1 MAIASYKDLCI
12 DTTGGE
18 ALGRF
23 YARVLGLTFE
33 PDGDS
38 GVLNGPTG
46 RHRIWMNTVPEPRTV
61 KNRVHLDVHA
71 GSIAELEQLGAV
83 VLEPKG
89 DRRWTVMADP
99 EGGEFCAFVRDVP
112 PDLRLYELAVD
123 AVDPRAIASWWS
135 DVFAARLGGDEQR
148 GYWWVDEI
156 DGAPFD
162 AMTFAPVPEPK
173 SAKNRV
179 HWDVS
184 VADLAPLSEAGATL
198 LRPPGAAA
206 GWHVMADPEGNEFC
220 AFVSDD

>member
-46 RHRIWMNTVPEPRTV
+46 WHRIWMNTVPEPRTV

-83 VLEPKG
+83 VLEPQG

-162 AMTFAPVPEPK
+162 AMTFAAVPEPK

-179 HWDVS
+179 HLDLFGDVAEI
-184 VADLAPLSEAGATL
+184 VASGGTVVDGQPRWT
-198 LRPPGAAA
+198 
-206 GWHVMADPEGNEFC
+206 VMADVEGNEFC
-220 AFVSDD
+220 VFPRP

>member
-23 YARVLGLTFE
+23 YAGVLGLTFE

-123 AVDPRAIASWWS
+123 AADPKAIASWWS
-135 DVFAARLGGDEQR
+135 DVFAARLGGDEQG

-173 SAKNRV
+173 SVKNRV

-198 LRPPGAAA
+198 LRPPAAAA

-220 AFVSDD
+220 AFVSGD

>member
-1 MAIASYKDLCI
+1 MAIASFKDLCI

-23 YARVLGLTFE
+23 YAGVLGLTFE

-83 VLEPKG
+83 VLEPKA

-99 EGGEFCAFVRDVP
+99 EGGEFCAFVRDTP

-123 AVDPRAIASWWS
+123 AADPRAIASWWS
-135 DVFAARLGGDEQR
+135 DVFAARLGGDEHR

-198 LRPPGAAA
+198 LRPPAPAA

>member
-1 MAIASYKDLCI
+1 
-12 DTTGGE
+12 
-18 ALGRF
+18 
-23 YARVLGLTFE
+23 
-33 PDGDS
+33 
-38 GVLNGPTG
+38 
-46 RHRIWMNTVPEPRTV
+46 
-61 KNRVHLDVHA
+61 
-71 GSIAELEQLGAV
+71 
-83 VLEPKG
+83 
-89 DRRWTVMADP
+89 MADP

-123 AVDPRAIASWWS
+123 AADPRAIASWWS

>member
-23 YARVLGLTFE
+23 YAGVLGLTFA
-33 PDGDS
+33 PDGGS

-83 VLEPKG
+83 VLEPQG
-89 DRRWTVMADP
+89 DRRWTVMADL

-112 PDLRLYELAVD
+112 PALRLYELAVD
-123 AVDPRAIASWWS
+123 AADPRAIASWWS
-135 DVFAARLGGDEQR
+135 DVFAARLGGDEHR

-156 DGAPFD
+156 DGAPFE

-198 LRPPGAAA
+198 LRPPAPAA